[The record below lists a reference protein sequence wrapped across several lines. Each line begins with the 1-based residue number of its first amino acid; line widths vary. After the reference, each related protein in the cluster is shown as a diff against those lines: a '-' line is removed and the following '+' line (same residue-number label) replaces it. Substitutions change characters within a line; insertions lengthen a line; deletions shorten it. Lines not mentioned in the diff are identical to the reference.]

1 MSNRHRASRSAAP
14 GATHAAPTKDE
25 RRASNRKARHQ
36 THQILA
42 RIDEDEGDAVV
53 TPRPKHETVDLD
65 PSEIDK
71 SAKARTSGRDERH
84 WKQKFWKRRS
94 TERARKAELA
104 TRPD

>member
-36 THQILA
+36 THELLA
-42 RIDEDEGDAVV
+42 RVDEENADAVV

-65 PSEIDK
+65 PSEVDNGAK
-71 SAKARTSGRDERH
+71 SRVGGRDDRH

-94 TERARKAELA
+94 SERARKAELSS
-104 TRPD
+104 RPE